1 MDLGIPEQHTVIL
14 IVVFLKVYLFDKVSD
29 CRSYR
34 VKSTNVSSG
43 EFEFSFPSTPS
54 LPKWLVSSWGLVF
67 LKPGA

>member
-14 IVVFLKVYLFDKVSD
+14 IIVFLKVYLFDKV
-29 CRSYR
+29 R